1 MTVVNL
7 HNENDSKKVSERLSE
22 ARFNSIDIHELVG
35 LCKGVLADGTINLK
49 EAEFIRNWLLERGDV
64 LQLWPADELHALLA
78 RVLQDGVLT
87 EAEGDALTDLLEEIT
102 GEPIAVVFY

>member
-1 MTVVNL
+1 MTVVDL
-7 HNENDSKKVSERLSE
+7 HSKKESEKVSERLSE

-49 EAEFIRNWLLERGDV
+49 EAEFIQNWLLERDDV
-64 LQLWPADELHALLA
+64 LQIWPADELHALLG

-87 EAEGDALTDLLEEIT
+87 DFEGDALTDLLEEIT
-102 GEPIAVVFY
+102 GEPISVLFY

>member
-7 HNENDSKKVSERLSE
+7 HNENDSNKVSERLSE

-49 EAEFIRNWLLERGDV
+49 EAEFIQNWLRDVEPLVTLE
-64 LQLWPADELHALLA
+64 PDELHALLA

-87 EAEGDALTDLLEEIT
+87 EAEGDALTDLLAEIT